1 MYEIRENQAVADEEL
16 AIILTTVSVVLKC
29 LARQMIREVPA
40 EKQTKK
46 GSESYNGRKDRTEHG
61 DRTAT

>member
-29 LARQMIREVPA
+29 LARQMIREGPA

-46 GSESYNGRKDRTEHG
+46 GSESYNDRKDRTECS
-61 DRTAT
+61 DRTAP